1 MKCPSKSEVHI
12 LMASRTS
19 GKDWGTTGSEKTL
32 KIGHF
37 SRLTVTTSQRGMRH
51 THIDYLPRCRRSP
64 PSRNWPLI
72 FMRKPM

>member
-37 SRLTVTTSQRGMRH
+37 PG
-51 THIDYLPRCRRSP
+51 
-64 PSRNWPLI
+64 
-72 FMRKPM
+72 